1 MRNDTRID
9 QIMTRHPATV
19 APDDNLN
26 TVKTIFENK
35 GFHHVPV
42 VKEGML
48 AGIVSY
54 TDYLQIISEMHQ
66 GNTPEGQYQA
76 GLDNIQVRDV
86 MTQAV
91 VTLRPGDTVEDAINL
106 FKTHVFHALPVVEHD
121 QRLVGILTTH
131 DLVKVLEQVLVPS
144 IDYAG

>member
-9 QIMTRHPATV
+9 QIMTRNPDTV
-19 APDDNLN
+19 SPEDNLT

-35 GFHHVPV
+35 GFHHIPV
-42 VKEGML
+42 VNEGKL
-48 AGIVSY
+48 TGIVSY

-66 GNTPEGQYQA
+66 GNTPEGMYQT
-76 GLDNIQVRDV
+76 GLNNIEVRDV

-106 FKTHVFHALPVVEHD
+106 FKNHVFHALPVVEHD

-131 DLVKVLEQVLVPS
+131 DLVKVLEQVLGPS